1 VPLDPQLAWVRGVID
16 RQVTQMTRLVDDLLD
31 VSRIATGKIRLDLA
45 PVDLTAVAG
54 QAVEA
59 VRPLVETRKQ
69 ELIFTPPARALWVS
83 ADASRMSQ
91 VISNLLNNAAKFTPE
106 RGQIRLFIEERDGW
120 AHITV
125 RDNGLGMAP
134 ETLPR
139 IFDLF
144 AQGESTEGR
153 SHGGLGIGLTLVR
166 NLVEMQGGNVQAS
179 SAGVGK
185 GSEFVVRLP
194 LLPRSVQTTSRPE
207 EGAAA
212 RADVTS
218 LRILI
223 IDDNAD
229 AADSLELLLGRDGH
243 QVRTCQ
249 DGRQALQIS
258 RAFRP
263 QVVLLDI
270 GLPGMDGIEAAREL
284 RRVPG
289 LERATIVALTGH
301 AGDDVRRDAVEAGI
315 DRFWV
320 KPIRLELL
328 SELLASVGAQGAA
341 SDPSTRS

>member
-1 VPLDPQLAWVRGVID
+1 
-16 RQVTQMTRLVDDLLD
+16 
-31 VSRIATGKIRLDLA
+31 
-45 PVDLTAVAG
+45 
-54 QAVEA
+54 
-59 VRPLVETRKQ
+59 
-69 ELIFTPPARALWVS
+69 
-83 ADASRMSQ
+83 MSQ

-106 RGQIRLFIEERDGW
+106 RGQIRLVIDERDGW

-134 ETLPR
+134 EMLPR

-166 NLVEMQGGNVQAS
+166 NLVEMQGGSVQAS

-194 LLPRSVQTTSRPE
+194 LLPGSVQATSRS
-207 EGAAA
+207 EGRATA
-212 RADVTS
+212 RADVAS

-243 QVRTCQ
+243 QVRTSQ

-263 QVVLLDI
+263 QIVLLDI
-270 GLPGMDGIEAAREL
+270 GLPGMDGIETAREL

-301 AGDDVRRDAVEAGI
+301 AGDDVRREAVEAGI

-328 SELLASVGAQGAA
+328 SELIASFGAQGGS
-341 SDPSTRS
+341 SDPSPRR